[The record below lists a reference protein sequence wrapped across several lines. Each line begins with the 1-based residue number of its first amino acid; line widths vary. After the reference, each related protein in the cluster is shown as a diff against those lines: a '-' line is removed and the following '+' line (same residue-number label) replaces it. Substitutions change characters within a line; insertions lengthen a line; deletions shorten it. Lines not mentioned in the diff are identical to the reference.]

1 MTFAW
6 PALLAALL
14 LVPLAVAV
22 YVQATRRRTRYAV
35 PFTNV
40 DVLAGVVAGVSSW
53 RQRVAPALY
62 LLGLAALLLGL
73 ARPHAMV
80 PVPREDAS
88 VVLILDTSGS
98 MRATDVAP
106 TRMAAA
112 QGAAGTF
119 VNQLPPRFQVG
130 LVSFASEAQV
140 LAQPTVDRVAVDE
153 AIEGLRPEGATAM
166 GDAVVEALG
175 LTDSAGGTGG
185 GSGGRSGG
193 KAQENRPLS
202 AILLLSDGAN
212 TSGEVEPLDAA
223 QRARKRGVPVYTIA
237 LGTPGGVVE
246 APDANGVMRLVPVP
260 PDPETLQGIA
270 EVTDAQSFTAPTED
284 DLQAI
289 YEHLGSRIGFVE
301 ERREVTA
308 AFAGAGLLL
317 LGAAFAAGSAWG
329 RRFP

>member
-1 MTFAW
+1 VTFAW

-22 YVQATRRRTRYAV
+22 YVRATRRRTRYAV

-62 LLGLAALLLGL
+62 LVGLTALLLGL

-98 MRATDVAP
+98 MRATDVTP
-106 TRMAAA
+106 SRMEAA
-112 QGAAGTF
+112 QGAARTF
-119 VNQLPPRFQVG
+119 VDQLPPRFQVG

-308 AFAGAGLLL
+308 AFAGAGLFL